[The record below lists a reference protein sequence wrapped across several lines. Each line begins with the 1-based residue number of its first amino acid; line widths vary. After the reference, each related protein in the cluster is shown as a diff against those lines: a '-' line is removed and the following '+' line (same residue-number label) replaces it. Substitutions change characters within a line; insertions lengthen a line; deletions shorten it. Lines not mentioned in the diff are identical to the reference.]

1 MQLLQ
6 KIKSFGDGLFMKK
19 ANSRVYRSI
28 KLMPLLYSFLIFLFI
43 NGGESMTYARGAHLF
58 LAFSTPEPTSQST
71 AKPTAQPTVKPT
83 AQPTVEPTVQP
94 TVKPTTQPTVKPTAK
109 PTVKSATEPMVKPT
123 VKPMVKPTPVAERMA
138 VQPRQTTSN
147 QQSFPIDL
155 PHIPSASVTSV
166 TPIPTSS
173 LETGTPPIVA
183 SLSDRTTVLSALPL
197 SDVQQD
203 NTPLKLL
210 LILGVMA
217 PLLLIIA
224 GTFWLLMKWLIK
236 RTGKLTHCSRQHFSS
251 NLPKSS

>member
-1 MQLLQ
+1 
-6 KIKSFGDGLFMKK
+6 
-19 ANSRVYRSI
+19 
-28 KLMPLLYSFLIFLFI
+28 
-43 NGGESMTYARGAHLF
+43 MTYARGAHLF

-83 AQPTVEPTVQP
+83 AQPTAKPTAQPTVKPIAQPTVEPTSQPTVEPTAQP
-94 TVKPTTQPTVKPTAK
+94 TVKPTSQPTTVNPTAK